1 MRISPSNGESI
12 SKIKKI
18 APETDSAPRSKATT
32 TVALGGAKRPKLAK
46 VRLSQKTSTP
56 GMVLG
61 LSYRSARIA
70 TSASVPN

>member
-18 APETDSAPRSKATT
+18 APETDSAPRSQGDDNGRVGRRKETEAREDE
-32 TVALGGAKRPKLAK
+32 AEPENQYHRK
-46 VRLSQKTSTP
+46 
-56 GMVLG
+56 VLG
-61 LSYRSARIA
+61 LSYRSARIT